1 MHRWV
6 PAAVAAALLLTT
18 ACSGSEAADA
28 PPVLDPGAPGD
39 TASPASQDQIDAADA
54 DVRHN
59 EADVEYVLKMIEH
72 HAQALEMT
80 DMVEDR
86 VERESVEKIAGR
98 IAAAQEPEIE
108 AMETWLDDNVYGPAE
123 GNPNYADQCGLT
135 AWRNG
140 DGAGHHGGGDC
151 PIDID
156 HTDMPGMV
164 AQEDLDELE
173 AAEGD
178 GFDRLFV
185 ELMTSHHEGAI
196 EMAQDATVDGK
207 HPDVLRM
214 ADDVVAEQ
222 SADIER
228 MELALE
234 D

>member
-39 TASPASQDQIDAADA
+39 TASPASQEQIDAADA

-72 HAQALEMT
+72 HTQALEMT
-80 DMVEDR
+80 DLVEER
-86 VERESVEKIAGR
+86 VERDSVEKIAGR

-108 AMETWLDDNVYGPAE
+108 AMETWLEDNVYGPAE

-135 AWRNG
+135 AWRDG
-140 DGAGHHGGGDC
+140 GGAGHHGGGDC

-164 AQEDLDELE
+164 AQEDLDDLE